1 MTNKLDDQILDL
13 IGSTPITA
21 NQLMNEIGDAVGTK
35 AFTQRLTSLVAS
47 GDVTRIDGEPVA
59 FVSALELDA
68 VEVPTFLK
76 KQEEGERAEVVLS
89 DLPEEELPPLV
100 ALPESIEAAFTV
112 MAKPK
117 HVPEQVE
124 LKAAVLDRLADLIE
138 PSIAEV
144 LMHIRADLIG
154 LSE

>member
-1 MTNKLDDQILDL
+1 
-13 IGSTPITA
+13 
-21 NQLMNEIGDAVGTK
+21 MNEIGDVVSTK

-47 GDVTRIDGEPVA
+47 GDVTRIDGEPVT
-59 FVSALELDA
+59 FVSAFEFDA
-68 VEVPTFLK
+68 VDVPTFLQ

-89 DLPEEELPPLV
+89 DLPEDELPALV

-117 HVPEQVE
+117 YVPEQIK
-124 LKAAVLDRLADLIE
+124 LKTDVLDRLADLID

-144 LMHIRADLIG
+144 LMGIRADLIAV
-154 LSE
+154 SE